1 MESVQLSKRIEQGRM
16 LVARLEKLSPDSRWA
31 RRASGTRG
39 NLLKLLDEL
48 QAQIAAGQECQAQDL
63 QYLEQLVQFGFWM
76 LEKAAR
82 ELVAGQDERAA

>member
-1 MESVQLSKRIEQGRM
+1 MEPTLLSKQIELGHM

-31 RRASGTRG
+31 RRASGVRG

-48 QAQIAAGQECQAQDL
+48 QEQMNQGQAVQSPDML
-63 QYLEQLVQFGFWM
+63 RLESLINFGFFI

-82 ELVAGQDERAA
+82 EIMAG

>member
-1 MESVQLSKRIEQGRM
+1 M

-48 QAQIAAGQECQAQDL
+48 QAQSDAGVPRQVEDFHRL
-63 QYLEQLVQFGFWM
+63 DQLVRFGFWI

-82 ELVAGQDERAA
+82 ELVSG

>member
-1 MESVQLSKRIEQGRM
+1 MIEKHLAQGR
-16 LVARLEKLSPDSRWA
+16 LLAERLEKLSPDSRWA

-48 QAQIAAGQECQAQDL
+48 QGEIDHGQDL
-63 QYLEQLVQFGFWM
+63 TSQDMQHLDQLVYFGFWV

-82 ELVAGQDERAA
+82 ELVSG

>member
-1 MESVQLSKRIEQGRM
+1 M

-48 QAQIAAGQECQAQDL
+48 QAQSDAGVPRQVEDIHRL
-63 QYLEQLVQFGFWM
+63 DQLVRFGFWI

-82 ELVAGQDERAA
+82 ELVSG

>member
-1 MESVQLSKRIEQGRM
+1 MLHRHIEQGRL
-16 LVARLEKLSPDSRWA
+16 LVERLEKLSPDSRWA

-48 QAQIAAGQECQAQDL
+48 ENQIAAGEECLPADL
-63 QYLEQLVQFGFWM
+63 EHLEQLVRFGFWI

-82 ELVAGQDERAA
+82 ELISD

>member
-1 MESVQLSKRIEQGRM
+1 MDPSLVDRQIEQGY
-16 LVARLEKLSPDSRWA
+16 LVVARLEKLSPDSRWA

-48 QAQIAAGQECQAQDL
+48 AAQIHAGEECQPQDL
-63 QYLEQLVQFGFWM
+63 QRLEQLVRFGFWI

-82 ELVAGQDERAA
+82 ELIAG

>member
-1 MESVQLSKRIEQGRM
+1 M

-48 QAQIAAGQECQAQDL
+48 QVQVTAGQECHAQDL
-63 QYLEQLVQFGFWM
+63 VYLEQLVQFGFWM

-82 ELVAGQDERAA
+82 ELVAGQEDRAA

>member
-1 MESVQLSKRIEQGRM
+1 MESDNMKKQIEQGRM

-48 QAQIAAGQECQAQDL
+48 QAQNEAGTPCLAEETER
-63 QYLEQLVQFGFWM
+63 LEQLVRFGFWI

-82 ELVAGQDERAA
+82 ELITG

>member
-1 MESVQLSKRIEQGRM
+1 MDPTLLHRQIEQGRM

-31 RRASGTRG
+31 RRASGARG

-48 QAQIAAGQECQAQDL
+48 QAQVSTGEECSPEDL
-63 QYLEQLVQFGFWM
+63 ERLEQLARFGFWM

-82 ELVAGQDERAA
+82 ELVAD